1 MAYNVLPED
10 IGIQEVVNQEYG
22 NKMDGSKYS
31 DQLLLA
37 LYTPNW

>member
-10 IGIQEVVNQEYG
+10 IEIQEVVNQEYG

-31 DQLLLA
+31 NQLQTNC
-37 LYTPNW
+37 Y